1 MKKLL
6 LEKAKKIL
14 DTRMQEAW
22 DATQATQNAINT
34 ETKSSAGDKYETSRA
49 MGQQERDR
57 HAQSYEKTRLE
68 RIILEKIDI
77 DKKNKVVALGA
88 LVETSLG
95 NFFLSVSLG
104 KIILEEQEDLPT
116 FWLISTQSPLG
127 MLFLGKEIGEICI
140 FQNKEYIIKNIL

>member
-1 MKKLL
+1 MKKQL
-6 LEKAKKIL
+6 LETAKKIL
-14 DTRMQEAW
+14 DIRMQEAW
-22 DATQATQNAINT
+22 DAMQATQNAINT

-77 DKKNKVVALGA
+77 DKKHKVVALGA
-88 LVETSLG
+88 LVQTSLG
-95 NFFLSVSLG
+95 DFFVSVSLG
-104 KIILEEQEDLPT
+104 KVVLEEENSPI

-127 MLFLGKEIGEICI
+127 MIFLGKKVGEICI
-140 FQNKEYIIKNIL
+140 FQNKNYTITNIL